1 MLIISKQNE
10 GSLEENCNSDCLTN
24 VSLSCCQIK
33 MDISLGER
41 AGNSAL
47 SENVLRSLV
56 THADQD
62 AERLAEL
69 ARPYSYVGGAALGVM
84 VGINSDTGEVTG
96 SRFKFFGEDKP
107 KVYVGQV
114 KGRQLWGIDVA
125 KEMKV
130 DFSIGVRN
138 PKGPNE
144 LTPLFAL

>member
-1 MLIISKQNE
+1 
-10 GSLEENCNSDCLTN
+10 
-24 VSLSCCQIK
+24 
-33 MDISLGER
+33 MDISLRER

-96 SRFKFFGEDKP
+96 SWFKFFGEDKP